1 MAFELD
7 GQAFVALNGG
17 PVFMFNEAI
26 SLQVYCDTQDEV
38 DYYWER
44 LSAGGDAEAQQCG
57 WLKDKYGVSWQ
68 VVPTALIEMM
78 GDPDA
83 ARSQRATEAMLRMK
97 KFDIAQLTRAHEG
110 A

>member
-17 PVFMFNEAI
+17 PVFMLNEAI

-57 WLKDKYGVSWQ
+57 WLKDKYCVSWQ
-68 VVPTALIEMM
+68 VVPQAMQEMM
-78 GDPDA
+78 RNGNA
-83 ARSQRATEAMLRMK
+83 EQIARVTKAFLPMK
-97 KFDIAQLTRAHEG
+97 KFDLAALEKAYKG
-110 A
+110 